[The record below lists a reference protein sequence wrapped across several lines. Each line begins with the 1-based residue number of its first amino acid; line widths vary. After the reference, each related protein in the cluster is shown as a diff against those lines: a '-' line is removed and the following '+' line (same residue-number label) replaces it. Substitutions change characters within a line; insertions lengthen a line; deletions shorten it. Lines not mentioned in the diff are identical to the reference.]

1 LAVSSPCKQERHA
14 MRLARFL
21 ALAVISGLGI
31 CYVTAAEDDDKAI
44 KEAVLKLAAA
54 VEKSDKDVMKKL
66 VEELKKHELE
76 HVMDVFK
83 KTPVGLD
90 VVGKEG
96 IENKIRSLSKKV
108 TAADVKSNGENYE
121 KMAQIIA
128 AVAEVATVKC
138 PVEEKKGDKDP
149 KKWAEWIK
157 EMKDGAKAL
166 GEASKAKDAKKVSD
180 AAKKL
185 NSACN
190 ECHGVFRDN

>member
-1 LAVSSPCKQERHA
+1 

-21 ALAVISGLGI
+21 ALAGVLGFAV
-31 CYVTAAEDDDKAI
+31 CYVAAAEDDDKAI
-44 KEAVLKLAAA
+44 KDAVLKLAAA
-54 VEKSDKDVMKKL
+54 LDKNDKDSAKKL
-66 VEELKKHELE
+66 VDELKKNDLE
-76 HVMDVFK
+76 NVMDVFK
-83 KTPVGLD
+83 PAKGGKGGFD
-90 VVGKEG
+90 VFKEG
-96 IENKIRSLSKKV
+96 IENKIRNISKK
-108 TAADVKSNGENYE
+108 APSDVKTNAESYE

-138 PVEEKKGDKDP
+138 PVEAPKGEKDP

-157 EMKDGAKAL
+157 EMKEGAKAL
-166 GEASKAKDAKKVSD
+166 GEAAKAKDAKKVSD